1 MSKEY
6 EMDSYDD
13 DPSEMEPRL
22 YQTQLEEI
30 AVKKN
35 TIIHLPTGSGKTFIA
50 VKLIKRFMNA
60 LKKPW
65 GEGGKRTF
73 FLVNTVPLVNQQKVV
88 ILRSCPLEVGG
99 YSGEDRVDFWKKAK
113 WDNELSKYHV
123 IVMTSQ
129 ILNDMLTHQ
138 YIRIQDINLIIFD
151 ECHHAVEDHP
161 MRQIM
166 KHFEACPTN
175 EQPRILGLTATLL
188 NSNVTLNKVEKTLQD
203 LETTF
208 HATIATV
215 NEMGEVLKY
224 STNPEEK
231 IIYYKAPSPTRA
243 ILDAKAML
251 NELII
256 LIRSIKLPKI
266 LKNSCMPLRK
276 DQTDITA
283 DPNKIIK
290 KVSNMVQSM
299 INHLDEMGAYGGTIS
314 VLAYIVLLERLK
326 RVATSKEE
334 MTLYAFT
341 ITHCTE
347 VRMVLLDS
355 MQQDKGYDKIRIHSS
370 DKINYLLNILKEY
383 NPILMNKNGV
393 SLKINKFKKT
403 LSAIIFTQE
412 RFTSK
417 ILYNLLNDVI
427 DANPEDFGHL
437 KHDFVVG
444 FNVNPYNNTREQYYT
459 KKMSHQALLKFKN
472 CDLNCLI
479 STRVIEEGVDVPQ
492 CHLIVRYDPPLDYRS
507 YIQSKGRARS
517 RESNFILLVNNEDQ
531 NSFIERYNAF
541 QNIER
546 RVHQLLMGNTS
557 ERAAPTEE
565 DIQEKLYNDEIPPF
579 VTENGVRLYSSSAIS
594 LLSRYCSVL
603 PHDMYTLITPMWIL
617 EKLANEQRFVTIMM
631 PIACPI
637 KKPIPGEA
645 FNNIKSAKRSA
656 ALNACVQL
664 YNIGELEQDTMLP
677 RKYGTI
683 NFEQEDVRQCFPNWP
698 WDEPEP
704 ECPNLPPPGSKGRVR
719 KHKKLYPSCLSGKE
733 FHDGTQTFYLHLIKF
748 DTAFEKPAE
757 SRERALYNLLKM
769 DEGYGFLTMKP
780 LPKLCDFPLFL
791 TVGEVKTSIE
801 MNYAVVELNVPLFE
815 LVRQFHFFI
824 FDQVLEIAKKF
835 LVFDGTTNGLYV
847 VPVCNKGG
855 FEIDWDVMK
864 TYTEIKP
871 VVVPTLKER
880 RSVKVTRE
888 TYQNTVVTPW
898 YRATVIPDRYIVSDV
913 LEYMT
918 PSSRFDS
925 DSFESFADYY
935 VNKYNL
941 DIEGPPDQPLLEV
954 RSITSRM
961 NCLMPRAATIKAFT
975 EKQCKLVSLAQGDD
989 KPKGFNEVFIP
1000 EFCIHYD
1007 YPGVLWYKA
1016 VMLPS
1021 VVHRVTMLLA
1031 AHELRA
1037 EIAKATNYG
1046 QPNLQKGEEWL
1057 PLEDNLNVAMKSLLS
1072 QVEEPS
1078 SNNCIDRINDPIDE
1092 NAPRPLNILTKKE
1105 SIYQLQKQK
1114 LNKEYAWEE
1123 TAEPIDIERNLSKVT
1138 LMDIECYDTF
1148 VMAPIADLKNLDT
1161 VRSPNK
1167 QPIPTA
1173 ILPPPL
1179 RYKDNIELLSK
1190 TATGRGPELRDI
1202 VSALTSIKSH
1212 DTFNLERAETLG
1224 DSFLK
1229 FAATLYLFHKFPALD
1244 EGQLTN
1250 IKCKLIGNRNLY
1262 YAGVK
1267 KGLAGRMKVEHFS
1280 PRSDFAVPG
1289 FFAPKELIKFIE
1301 QHKIRPSY
1309 LIGMEFSLAEALSGN
1324 LSAESLKMVEQRFTD
1339 MNSTAEAEPEGMV
1352 QNAMQGYVGAQ
1363 AVSDKSVADCVE
1375 AFIGTYLISGGIEG
1389 AVKILEWMKVIPP
1402 EDNFIQYLHKTVST
1416 PIKEEKISEKEVD
1429 VLLNYTRDKIEN
1441 ILDYKFN
1448 DPCFLLE
1455 ALSHPSYIRN
1465 RYTRSYERLEFLG
1478 DAILDFLITSH
1489 IFENCGDLKP
1499 GELTDLRSAL
1509 VNNVTF
1515 ASYVVKLGLHKFLLS
1530 NINPVLDNAILT
1542 FVEHQEQ
1549 RDYEIQE
1556 DVLYLIDEEECQI
1569 AEYVE
1574 VPKAVSDIFESLVG
1588 AIYLDSKGCLDT
1600 VWRIVYRIMW
1610 KEIASF
1616 SQRVPKQPV
1625 RVLHEMVYACPN
1637 FEKPIE
1643 TSTGVR
1649 KVMVPLSFSKQGQRH
1664 TVYGVGSNKFQAK
1677 RAASKLALKILA
1689 I

>member
-1 MSKEY
+1 
-6 EMDSYDD
+6 MDSYDD
-13 DPSEMEPRL
+13 DPSEMKARL

-50 VKLIKRFMNA
+50 VRLIKRFMNS

-73 FLVNTVPLVNQQKVV
+73 FLVNTVPLVNQQKTV
-88 ILRSCPLEVGG
+88 IARMCPLEVGG
-99 YSGEDRVDFWKKAK
+99 YSGEDRVDFWKKSK
-113 WDNELSKYHV
+113 WDSELSKYHV

-151 ECHHAVEDHP
+151 ECHHAVDDHP
-161 MRQIM
+161 MRQVM
-166 KHFEACPTN
+166 KHFESCPVH

-188 NSNVTLNKVEKTLQD
+188 NSNVTLNKVEGTLHD

-215 NEMGEVLKY
+215 NDMGEVLRY

-231 IIYYKAPSPTRA
+231 TIYYRTPTA
-243 ILDAKAML
+243 TNAVLEAKAML
-251 NELII
+251 TQLST
-256 LIRSIKLPKI
+256 LIRVVKLPKF
-266 LKNSCMPLRK
+266 LRNSCMQL
-276 DQTDITA
+276 QSNQADITS
-283 DPNKIIK
+283 DPDKIVK
-290 KVSNMVQSM
+290 KVANMVQSM
-299 INHLDEMGAYGGTIS
+299 KNHLDEMGVYGGTIS

-326 RVATSKEE
+326 RGAMSKEE
-334 MTLYAFT
+334 MTFYSFT

-347 VRMVLLDS
+347 IRMVLLDS
-355 MQQDKGYDKIRIHSS
+355 MQNEKGYEKIMKHSS
-370 DKINYLLNILKEY
+370 EKVNCLLNILKEY
-383 NPILMNKNGV
+383 NPDIMNRSGV
-393 SLKINKFKKT
+393 TLKINKARKA

-417 ILYNLLNDVI
+417 ILYNLLKDVI
-427 DANPEDFGHL
+427 DTNPEQFGFL
-437 KHDFVVG
+437 KHDYVVG

-459 KKMSHQALLKFKN
+459 KKLSHQALLKFKN
-472 CDLNCLI
+472 GDLNCLI

-492 CHLIVRYDPPLDYRS
+492 CLLVVRYDPPLDYRS

-517 RESNFILLVNNEDQ
+517 NESNFVLMVNIVDKETFQ
-531 NSFIERYNAF
+531 QRYRAF
-541 QNIER
+541 QNIES
-546 RVHQLLMGNTS
+546 RVHQLLLGNTS
-557 ERAAPTEE
+557 ERAAPSED
-565 DIQEKLYNDEIPPF
+565 DIQEKLYNDDIPPF
-579 VTENGVRLYSSSAIS
+579 INDNGNRLYSSSAIS
-594 LLSRYCSVL
+594 LLSRYCSML
-603 PHDMYTLITPMWIL
+603 PHDMFTLITPMWIL
-617 EKLANEQRFVTIMM
+617 EKIANEQCFVTIIM

-637 KKPIPGEA
+637 KKPIQGDA
-645 FNNIKSAKRSA
+645 FSNIKSAKRSA
-656 ALNACVQL
+656 ALNACIEL
-664 YNIGELEQDTMLP
+664 YNIGELDQETMLP
-677 RKYGTI
+677 KKYGTI
-683 NFEQEDVRQCFPNWP
+683 NFEQEDIKQCFPNWP
-698 WDEPEP
+698 WDEPEI
-704 ECPNLPPPGSKGRVR
+704 ECKNLSPPGSKGRVR
-719 KHKKLYPSCLSGKE
+719 KHKKLYPSCLNGKE
-733 FHDGTQTFYLHLIKF
+733 LKRGTHTFYLHIIKF
-748 DTAFEKPAE
+748 DTAFEKPKE

-769 DEGYGFLTMKP
+769 DDGYGLLTMEP
-780 LPKLCDFPLFL
+780 LPKICDFPLFL

-801 MNYAVVELNVPLFE
+801 MNYAVIDLNVPLFE
-815 LVRQFHFFI
+815 LVKQFHFFI

-847 VPVCNKGG
+847 VPICDKGG
-855 FEIDWDVMK
+855 FEIDWDVMR
-864 TYTEIKP
+864 TYKEIKP
-871 VVVPTLKER
+871 VVVPTMKER
-880 RSVKVTRE
+880 KSINVTRE

-961 NCLMPRAATIKAFT
+961 NCLVPRAATIKAFT
-975 EKQCKLVSLAQGDD
+975 EKQRKLVSLAQGDD
-989 KPKGFNEVFIP
+989 KPKGFNEIFIP

-1016 VMLPS
+1016 VMMPS

-1046 QPNLQKGEEWL
+1046 QPNLKKGEEWL
-1057 PLEDNLNVAMKSLLS
+1057 PVEDDLKVAMESLLS
-1072 QVEEPS
+1072 QVEEPTA
-1078 SNNCIDRINDPIDE
+1078 NNSVDRINDPIDE
-1092 NAPRPLNILTKKE
+1092 NTPRPLNILTKKE
-1105 SIYQLQKQK
+1105 SIYQLQKKK
-1114 LNKEYAWEE
+1114 LSKEYAWEE
-1123 TAEPIDIERNLSKVT
+1123 TSEPIDIERNLSKVT

-1148 VMAPIADLKNLDT
+1148 VMAPLADIKNLNT
-1161 VRSPNK
+1161 VRSPNS
-1167 QPIPTA
+1167 QPLPTA

-1179 RYKDNIELLSK
+1179 RYKENIELLSK

-1202 VSALTSIKSH
+1202 VAALTTIKSR

-1229 FAATLYLFHKFPALD
+1229 FAASLYLFHKFPELD

-1250 IKCKLIGNRNLY
+1250 IKGQLIGNRNLY

-1267 KGLAGRMKVEHFS
+1267 NGLAGRMKVEQFS

-1301 QHKIRPSY
+1301 QQKIRPSF
-1309 LIGMEFSLAEALSGN
+1309 LIGMEFSLPEALSGS
-1324 LSAESLKMVEQRFTD
+1324 LSTESLLAVQQRFTD
-1339 MNSTAEAEPEGMV
+1339 MHSTAEPEPEGMA

-1389 AVKILEWMKVIPP
+1389 AVKVLEWMKVLPP

-1416 PIKEEKISEKEVD
+1416 PIMEKKITEKEVD
-1429 VLLNYTRDKIEN
+1429 VLLNYTRDKIQN

-1455 ALSHPSYIRN
+1455 ALSHSSYIRN

-1478 DAILDFLITSH
+1478 DAILDFLITSY
-1489 IFENCGDLKP
+1489 IYENCGDLKP

-1515 ASYVVKLGLHKFLLS
+1515 ASYVVKLGLHKFLCS

-1542 FVEHQEQ
+1542 FAEHQEQ

-1600 VWRIVYRIMW
+1600 VWRVVYRIMW
-1610 KEIASF
+1610 KEIATF

-1625 RVLHEMVYACPN
+1625 RVLHEMVYACPC
-1637 FEKPIE
+1637 FDQPKE
-1643 TSTGVR
+1643 TSSGIR
-1649 KVMVPLSFSKQGQRH
+1649 KVMLPLTFSKQGQRH

-1677 RAASKLALKILA
+1677 RAAAKLALKILS